1 MKSRFLFLGL
11 LLSSTVTFSQTLEQ
25 AFAPMMAEYK
35 QNPYAFVQAR
45 MAPDVRFIAGH
56 NGELMDIR
64 KLVTPEQKIE
74 DAQWSDLKFFES
86 GDLGVV
92 TGIRTTRY
100 ANPKG
105 AAPTMKDA
113 FTYTCKKQN
122 NDWQVVAM
130 QHTKID
136 YK

>member
-1 MKSRFLFLGL
+1 MRIQFFLLAL
-11 LLSSTVTFSQTLEQ
+11 LLSSTATFAQTLEQ
-25 AFAPMMAEYK
+25 SFKPLMAEYN
-35 QNPYAFVQAR
+35 QNPYAFLQNR
-45 MAPDVRFIAGH
+45 MVPDVRFIAGH

-64 KLVTPEQKIE
+64 KLITPDQKVE

-92 TGIRTTRY
+92 TGVRTTRY

-105 AAPTMKDA
+105 AAPIYKDA
-113 FTYTCKKQN
+113 FTYTYKKQDN
-122 NDWQVVAM
+122 EWKIVAM
-130 QHTKID
+130 QHTKIE

>member
-1 MKSRFLFLGL
+1 MKFQFFLLAL
-11 LLSSTVTFSQTLEQ
+11 LFSSTATFAQTLEQ
-25 AFAPMMAEYK
+25 SFSTMMAEYK
-35 QNPYAFVQAR
+35 QNPYAFMQAR

-56 NGELMDIR
+56 NGEFMDIH
-64 KLVTPEQKIE
+64 KLITPDQKVE

-92 TGIRTTRY
+92 SGIRTTRY

-105 AAPTMKDA
+105 AALTYKDA
-113 FTYTCKKQN
+113 FTYTYKKQN
-122 NDWQVVAM
+122 NDWKVVAM
-130 QHTKID
+130 QHTKME